1 MAEEQQHQ
9 IRQFHSKNEIFH
21 HAIEENYMAHHEI
34 HTAIQQHLGTVYDK
48 PFSVLDLGCGDA
60 YFISKALQSTLT
72 KSYTGIDQSADA
84 LSSAH
89 ENLTAA
95 QIKFRLIQGDHTR
108 FNQLTNDEKF
118 RVMIVGFSLYLL
130 PKTEKI
136 RFFKECREHLRK
148 RGRVLV
154 YDVIRRHH
162 EERDDYLERYYQHAA
177 ENWPTLNAT
186 ALHQLAEHINM
197 SDHPESLES
206 LTDIARQAGFKH
218 AELLYVDGS
227 GFHQLI
233 EFVQ

>member
-1 MAEEQQHQ
+1 VAEEQNHQ
-9 IRQFHSKNEIFH
+9 IRQFHSKHEIFH

-34 HTAIQQHLGTVYDK
+34 HTAIQQHLGSVYNK

-72 KSYTGIDQSADA
+72 KNYTGIDQSAEA
-84 LSSAH
+84 LAAAKKNLLAAH
-89 ENLTAA
+89 
-95 QIKFRLIQGDHTR
+95 IKARLIQGDHTT
-108 FNQLTNDEKF
+108 FTSLINDEKF
-118 RVMIVGFSLYLL
+118 RVIIVGFSLYLL
-130 PKTEKI
+130 PKEEKI
-136 RFFKECREHLRK
+136 RFFKDCRAHLRK
-148 RGRVLV
+148 RGRILV

-162 EERDDYLERYYQHAA
+162 EERDDYLERYYRHAA

-218 AELLYVDGS
+218 AELLYVDGT

>member
-1 MAEEQQHQ
+1 MAEEQHQQ
-9 IRQFHSKNEIFH
+9 IRQFKSKQEIFR

-34 HTAIQQHLGTVYDK
+34 HTAIRQHLNSVYDK

-60 YFISKALQSTLT
+60 YFISQALPAKLT
-72 KSYTGIDQSADA
+72 KSYTGIDQSATA
-84 LSSAH
+84 LAAAR
-89 ENLTAA
+89 ENLSGAH
-95 QIKFRLIQGDHTR
+95 IKFQLIQGDHTA
-108 FNQLTNDEKF
+108 FTPLVGDKKF
-118 RVMIVGFSLYLL
+118 RVMIVGFSIYLL

-148 RGRVLV
+148 RGRILV
-154 YDVIRRHH
+154 YDVIRHHH
-162 EERDDYLERYYQHAA
+162 EKRDDYLERYYQHAA
-177 ENWPTLNAT
+177 ENWPTLNSP

-197 SDHPESLES
+197 SGHPESLES

-218 AELLYVDGS
+218 AELLYVDAS

>member
-1 MAEEQQHQ
+1 MTEEQNHQ
-9 IRQFHSKNEIFH
+9 IREFHSKHEIFR

-34 HTAIQQHLGTVYDK
+34 HTAIQQHLGSVYDK

-60 YFISKALQSTLT
+60 YFISKALHSTLT
-72 KSYTGIDQSADA
+72 KRYTGIDQSAETLQAARQNLDE
-84 LSSAH
+84 AH
-89 ENLTAA
+89 
-95 QIKFRLIQGDHTR
+95 IKARLIQGDHTH
-108 FNQLTNDEKF
+108 FTPLVGEEKF

-130 PKTEKI
+130 PKEEKI
-136 RFFKECREHLRK
+136 RFFKDCRQHLRK

-186 ALHQLAEHINM
+186 ALRQLAAHINM